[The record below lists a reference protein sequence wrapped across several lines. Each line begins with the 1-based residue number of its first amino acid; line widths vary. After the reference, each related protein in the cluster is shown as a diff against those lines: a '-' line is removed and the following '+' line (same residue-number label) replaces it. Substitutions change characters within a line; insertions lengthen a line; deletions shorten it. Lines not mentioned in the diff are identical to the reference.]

1 MKFRSPT
8 ELDLHVALTSGHTL
22 VIAADDEGTEVP
34 TIFHRQAIARGAVL
48 VDGGTAEVRTQIYN
62 RQLELQEVLQQMIA
76 EGDKANFTAD
86 GKPNLMKLKAKAGF
100 EVTRAEADAAFA
112 SISEQG

>member
-22 VIAADDEGTEVP
+22 VIGADDAGTEVP
-34 TIFHRQAIARGAVL
+34 NTFQREAIARGAVL
-48 VDGGTAEVRTQIYN
+48 VDGGTSEVRTQILS
-62 RQLELQEVLQQMIA
+62 RQLELQEVLKQMIA

-86 GKPNLMKLKAKAGF
+86 GKPNLMKLKTKAGF

>member
-8 ELDLHVALTSGHTL
+8 EVDLHVALTSGHTL

-34 TIFHRQAIARGAVL
+34 SSFQREAIARGAVL
-48 VDGGTAEVRTQIYN
+48 VEGGTNEVRTQILS
-62 RQLELQEVLQQMIA
+62 RQLELQEVLKQMIT

-100 EVTRAEADAAFA
+100 DVTRAEADAAFA
-112 SISEQG
+112 SLSEG

>member
-22 VIAADDEGTEVP
+22 VIAADDAGTEVP
-34 TIFHRQAIARGAVL
+34 NSFQREAIARGAVL
-48 VDGGTAEVRTQIYN
+48 VDGGTNEVRTQILS
-62 RQLELQEVLQQMIA
+62 RQLELQDVLQQMIA

-100 EVTRAEADAAFA
+100 DVTRAEADAAFA
-112 SISEQG
+112 SISEA

>member
-22 VIAADDEGTEVP
+22 VIAADEAGTEVP
-34 TIFHRQAIARGAVL
+34 TMFHRQAIARGAVL

-62 RQLELQEVLQQMIA
+62 RQLELQEVIA

-86 GKPNLMKLKAKAGF
+86 GKPNLMKLKAKANF